1 MKKFI
6 SFIAGL
12 FLLCGTAQAQTA
24 PVQIV
29 GKETQNKAL
38 QGVLG
43 IDISGVGISLTDGLD
58 ITAEDAFS
66 AITLS
71 AGVKI
76 MDRIALTGFYQFSS
90 EEDKTTYAY
99 SYYLSTFG
107 NYKTTTSFKAYG
119 VDASLY
125 LPVSEK
131 FNFIAS
137 AGLGYYDF
145 TLDEE
150 FNSMGSFYSSSSSED
165 HIGARLGIGAEVKL
179 NDRIAL
185 SGNLRYVLFDY
196 DDDFDYVEDLA
207 EFGLG
212 IKFYF

>member
-1 MKKFI
+1 MKNEIF
-6 SFIAGL
+6 SFIAGFFL
-12 FLLCGTAQAQTA
+12 FTCVAQAQTT

-29 GKETQNKAL
+29 GNNNQNKNL
-38 QGVLG
+38 HGILG
-43 IDISGVGISLTDGLD
+43 IDVSGVGIGFTDGLD
-58 ITAEDAFS
+58 RVVEDTSS

-76 MDRIALTGFYQFSS
+76 GERIALTGFYQFSS
-90 EEDKTTYAY
+90 EEDKTM
-99 SYYLSTFG
+99 YYPGVG
-107 NYKTTTSFKAYG
+107 NYKTTASFKAYG

-131 FNFIAS
+131 FDFIAS

-150 FNSMGSFYSSSSSED
+150 LNSMGSFYSVSSSED

-179 NDRIAL
+179 NDRFAL
-185 SGNLRYVLFDY
+185 TGNLRYVVFDY
-196 DDDFDYVEDLA
+196 DEDFDYVKDLT

-212 IKFYF
+212 VKFYF